1 MAVKIRKEI
10 ESKEAL
16 DAHRQK
22 HCEEQNY
29 IQQYCQNYLSQ
40 IADFSKRQVESA
52 IPVPFINSNLPNQ
65 PVDHFHHFHPQQQ
78 QQHGYFHGHFDHFH
92 HGNHHYGPN

>member
-16 DAHRQK
+16 DAHRQR

-65 PVDHFHHFHPQQQ
+65 PVDHFHPQ
-78 QQHGYFHGHFDHFH
+78 QQHGYFHGNFGHFH

>member
-1 MAVKIRKEI
+1 MIEGMADKIRKEI

-16 DAHRQK
+16 DAHMQK
-22 HCEEQNY
+22 HCEEQNC

-40 IADFSKRQVESA
+40 IADFSKRQV
-52 IPVPFINSNLPNQ
+52 
-65 PVDHFHHFHPQQQ
+65 DHFHHFQPQQQ
-78 QQHGYFHGHFDHFH
+78 QQHGYFHGHFGHFH